1 MELFLTNGNS
11 INEKIYLS
19 FAILMFIL
27 GIFMANIN
35 IFALFKRY
43 KNFSKYTP
51 LQKFII
57 AFMKDIIGLIIIPIS
72 IEIFNG
78 NFWIIVIF
86 VLTLIIYFIVFSM
99 DYQINNTDIVK
110 KNIKQI
116 YRYIKLYRF
125 IINNC
130 CFFIGFNWTFLFALD
145 TLLMN

>member
-43 KNFSKYTP
+43 KIFSKYTP

-110 KNIKQI
+110 KTSNK
-116 YRYIKLYRF
+116 F
-125 IINNC
+125 IDISNFIALLLTIAV
-130 CFFIGFNWTFLFALD
+130 FFIGFNWTRLFTLD

>member
-1 MELFLTNGNS
+1 MELFLTNGNF

-43 KNFSKYTP
+43 KIFSKYTP

-110 KNIKQI
+110 KTSNKFIDI
-116 YRYIKLYRF
+116 SNFIALLLTIAVFLLALIGLAYLLWILY
-125 IINNC
+125 
-130 CFFIGFNWTFLFALD
+130 
-145 TLLMN
+145 

>member
-43 KNFSKYTP
+43 KIFSKYTP

-110 KNIKQI
+110 KTSNKFIDI
-116 YRYIKLYRF
+116 SNFIALLLTIAVFLLALMGLAYLLWILY
-125 IINNC
+125 
-130 CFFIGFNWTFLFALD
+130 
-145 TLLMN
+145 

>member
-43 KNFSKYTP
+43 KIFSKYTP

-110 KNIKQI
+110 KTSNKFIDI
-116 YRYIKLYRF
+116 SNFIALLLTIAVFLLALIGLAYLLWILY
-125 IINNC
+125 
-130 CFFIGFNWTFLFALD
+130 
-145 TLLMN
+145 

>member
-11 INEKIYLS
+11 INEKIYLA
-19 FAILMFIL
+19 FAILMLIL

-86 VLTLIIYFIVFSM
+86 VLTLIVYFIVFSM

-110 KNIKQI
+110 KTSNKFIDI
-116 YRYIKLYRF
+116 SNFIALLLTIAVFLLALIGLAYLLWILY
-125 IINNC
+125 
-130 CFFIGFNWTFLFALD
+130 
-145 TLLMN
+145 

>member
-1 MELFLTNGNS
+1 MELFLTNGNF

-43 KNFSKYTP
+43 KIFSKYTP

-110 KNIKQI
+110 KTSNKFIDI
-116 YRYIKLYRF
+116 SNFIALLLTIAVFLLALIGLAYLIWILY
-125 IINNC
+125 
-130 CFFIGFNWTFLFALD
+130 
-145 TLLMN
+145 

>member
-43 KNFSKYTP
+43 KIFSKYTP

-110 KNIKQI
+110 KTSSKFIDISNFIALLLTI
-116 YRYIKLYRF
+116 AVFLLALIGLAYLLWILY
-125 IINNC
+125 
-130 CFFIGFNWTFLFALD
+130 
-145 TLLMN
+145 

>member
-11 INEKIYLS
+11 INEKIYLA
-19 FAILMFIL
+19 FAILMLIL

-110 KNIKQI
+110 KTSNK
-116 YRYIKLYRF
+116 F
-125 IINNC
+125 IDI
-130 CFFIGFNWTFLFALD
+130 
-145 TLLMN
+145 

>member
-11 INEKIYLS
+11 INEKIYLA
-19 FAILMFIL
+19 FAILMLIL

-110 KNIKQI
+110 KTSNK
-116 YRYIKLYRF
+116 F
-125 IINNC
+125 IDISN
-130 CFFIGFNWTFLFALD
+130 FI
-145 TLLMN
+145 TLLLTIAVFLLALIGLAYLRWILY

>member
-1 MELFLTNGNS
+1 MELFLTNGNF

-43 KNFSKYTP
+43 KIFSKYTP

-78 NFWIIVIF
+78 NFLIIVIF

-110 KNIKQI
+110 KTSNK
-116 YRYIKLYRF
+116 F
-125 IINNC
+125 IDISN
-130 CFFIGFNWTFLFALD
+130 FI
-145 TLLMN
+145 TLLLTIAVFLLALIGLAYLLWILY

>member
-1 MELFLTNGNS
+1 MELFLTNGNF

-43 KNFSKYTP
+43 KILSKYTP

-110 KNIKQI
+110 KTSNKFIDI
-116 YRYIKLYRF
+116 SNFIALLLTIAVFVLALIGLAYLLWILY
-125 IINNC
+125 
-130 CFFIGFNWTFLFALD
+130 
-145 TLLMN
+145 

>member
-43 KNFSKYTP
+43 KIFSKYTP

-110 KNIKQI
+110 KISNKFIDI
-116 YRYIKLYRF
+116 SNFIALLLTIAVFVLALIGLAYLLWILY
-125 IINNC
+125 
-130 CFFIGFNWTFLFALD
+130 
-145 TLLMN
+145 

>member
-1 MELFLTNGNS
+1 MELFLTNGNF

-43 KNFSKYTP
+43 KIFSKYTP

-110 KNIKQI
+110 KHQTN
-116 YRYIKLYRF
+116 L
-125 IINNC
+125 
-130 CFFIGFNWTFLFALD
+130 
-145 TLLMN
+145 

>member
-43 KNFSKYTP
+43 KIFSKYTP
-51 LQKFII
+51 LHKFII

-110 KNIKQI
+110 KTSNKFIDI
-116 YRYIKLYRF
+116 SNFIALLLTIAVFVLALIGLAYLLWILY
-125 IINNC
+125 
-130 CFFIGFNWTFLFALD
+130 
-145 TLLMN
+145 

>member
-11 INEKIYLS
+11 INEKIYLA
-19 FAILMFIL
+19 FAILMLIL

-86 VLTLIIYFIVFSM
+86 VLTLIIYFRNCQIFCVNRSFS
-99 DYQINNTDIVK
+99 
-110 KNIKQI
+110 
-116 YRYIKLYRF
+116 
-125 IINNC
+125 
-130 CFFIGFNWTFLFALD
+130 
-145 TLLMN
+145 

>member
-1 MELFLTNGNS
+1 MELFLTNGNF

-43 KNFSKYTP
+43 KILSKYTP

-110 KNIKQI
+110 KTSNKFIDI
-116 YRYIKLYRF
+116 SNFIALLLTIAVFLLALIGLAYLLWILY
-125 IINNC
+125 
-130 CFFIGFNWTFLFALD
+130 
-145 TLLMN
+145 

>member
-43 KNFSKYTP
+43 KIFSKYTP

-57 AFMKDIIGLIIIPIS
+57 AFMKDIIGLIIISIS

-110 KNIKQI
+110 KTSNKFIDI
-116 YRYIKLYRF
+116 SNFIALLLTIAVFVLALIGLAYLLWILY
-125 IINNC
+125 
-130 CFFIGFNWTFLFALD
+130 
-145 TLLMN
+145 

>member
-11 INEKIYLS
+11 INEKIYLA
-19 FAILMFIL
+19 FAILMLIL

-110 KNIKQI
+110 KTSNK
-116 YRYIKLYRF
+116 F
-125 IINNC
+125 IDISN
-130 CFFIGFNWTFLFALD
+130 FI
-145 TLLMN
+145 TLLLTIVVFLLALIGLAYLLWILY

>member
-110 KNIKQI
+110 KTSNKFIDI
-116 YRYIKLYRF
+116 SNFIALLLTIAVFLLALIGLAYLLWILY
-125 IINNC
+125 
-130 CFFIGFNWTFLFALD
+130 
-145 TLLMN
+145 

>member
-11 INEKIYLS
+11 INEKIYLA
-19 FAILMFIL
+19 FAILMLIL

-110 KNIKQI
+110 KTSNKFIDI
-116 YRYIKLYRF
+116 SNFIALLLTIAVFLLALIGLAYLLWILY
-125 IINNC
+125 
-130 CFFIGFNWTFLFALD
+130 
-145 TLLMN
+145 

>member
-1 MELFLTNGNS
+1 MELFLTNGNF

-43 KNFSKYTP
+43 KIFSKYTP

-110 KNIKQI
+110 KTSNKFIDI
-116 YRYIKLYRF
+116 SNFIALLLTIAVFVLALIGLAYLLWILY
-125 IINNC
+125 
-130 CFFIGFNWTFLFALD
+130 
-145 TLLMN
+145 

>member
-1 MELFLTNGNS
+1 MELFLTNGNF

-43 KNFSKYTP
+43 KIFSKYTP

-110 KNIKQI
+110 KTSNK
-116 YRYIKLYRF
+116 F
-125 IINNC
+125 IDISN
-130 CFFIGFNWTFLFALD
+130 FIALLLTIAVFLLALIGLAY
-145 TLLMN
+145 LLWIFY

>member
-1 MELFLTNGNS
+1 MELFLTNGNF

-43 KNFSKYTP
+43 KIFSKYTP

-78 NFWIIVIF
+78 NFLIIVIF

-110 KNIKQI
+110 KTSNKFIDI
-116 YRYIKLYRF
+116 SNFIALLLTIAVFLLALIGLAYLLWILY
-125 IINNC
+125 
-130 CFFIGFNWTFLFALD
+130 
-145 TLLMN
+145 

>member
-11 INEKIYLS
+11 INEKIYLA
-19 FAILMFIL
+19 FAILMLIL

-43 KNFSKYTP
+43 KNFLKYTP

-110 KNIKQI
+110 KTSNKFIDI
-116 YRYIKLYRF
+116 SNFIALLLTIAVFLLALIGLAYLLWILY
-125 IINNC
+125 
-130 CFFIGFNWTFLFALD
+130 
-145 TLLMN
+145 

>member
-11 INEKIYLS
+11 INEKIYLA
-19 FAILMFIL
+19 FAILMLIL

-110 KNIKQI
+110 KTSNK
-116 YRYIKLYRF
+116 F
-125 IINNC
+125 IDISN
-130 CFFIGFNWTFLFALD
+130 FI
-145 TLLMN
+145 TLLLTIAVFLLALIGLAYLLWILY

>member
-1 MELFLTNGNS
+1 
-11 INEKIYLS
+11 
-19 FAILMFIL
+19 MFIL

-43 KNFSKYTP
+43 KIFSKYTP

-110 KNIKQI
+110 KTSNKFIDI
-116 YRYIKLYRF
+116 SNFIALLLTIAVFVLALIGLAYLLWILY
-125 IINNC
+125 
-130 CFFIGFNWTFLFALD
+130 
-145 TLLMN
+145 

>member
-43 KNFSKYTP
+43 KIFSKYTP

-110 KNIKQI
+110 KTSNKFIDI
-116 YRYIKLYRF
+116 SNFIALLLTIAVFVLALIGLAYLLWILY
-125 IINNC
+125 
-130 CFFIGFNWTFLFALD
+130 
-145 TLLMN
+145 